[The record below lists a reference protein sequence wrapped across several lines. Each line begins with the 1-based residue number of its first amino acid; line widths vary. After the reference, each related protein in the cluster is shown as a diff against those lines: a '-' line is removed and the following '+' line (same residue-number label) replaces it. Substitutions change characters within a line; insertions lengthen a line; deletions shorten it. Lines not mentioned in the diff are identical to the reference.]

1 MTGVEY
7 LTQGEISVAPEA
19 VVEKISFDGR
29 ANYAGAKDVT
39 EFDATEDADI
49 IVRMDLDRIG
59 REKIELISK
68 CSGVAAV
75 LKQVGAEIN
84 GPIKTGSVK
93 FRCRWGDLFVGDGFA
108 GSKRTH
114 GAHKNCCRKER

>member
-7 LTQGEISVAPEA
+7 LAQCEISVAPKA
-19 VVEKISFDGR
+19 VIEKISFDGR

-39 EFDATEDADI
+39 KFDAAEKTDL
-49 IVRMDLDRIG
+49 IVRMDLDSVG
-59 REKIELISK
+59 GEKIELIGK

-84 GPIKTGSVK
+84 CPIKTGSVK
-93 FRCRWGDLFVGDGFA
+93 FRCRWGDLLVCDSFA
-108 GSKRTH
+108 GSQRTE
-114 GAHKNCCRKER
+114 GPHKNYD